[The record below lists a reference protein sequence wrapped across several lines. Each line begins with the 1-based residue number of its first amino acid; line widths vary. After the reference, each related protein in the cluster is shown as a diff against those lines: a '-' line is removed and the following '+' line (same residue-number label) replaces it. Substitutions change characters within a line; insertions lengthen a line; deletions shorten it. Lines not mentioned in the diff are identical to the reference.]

1 MLSLAWRCG
10 SCSGVGRSPGGDFA
24 VWVCAHASSFLTIVV
39 LNSIMGHLA
48 LFRGL
53 TRVLWDHP
61 APGAGT
67 RGARGERI

>member
-1 MLSLAWRCG
+1 M
-10 SCSGVGRSPGGDFA
+10 

-53 TRVLWDHP
+53 TWILWDHP

-67 RGARGERI
+67 RGARGERIRQLSAHYEISLMHLVS